1 MKNKIKHTTM
11 LDLLAAANLL
21 VTQNTIINSVN
32 IQTSEYVTCGTQFIK
47 ITQGKNSVNWT
58 FIIDVTIEFRKKGIV
73 VIAAT
78 DYENYSHEDYHI
90 FKELIRGNSV
100 EDFINLVNK
109 LYKREYANYIMNAT
123 KLSRKLPI

>member
-73 VIAAT
+73 VIATT

-109 LYKREYANYIMNAT
+109 LYKREYANYIMNT
-123 KLSRKLPI
+123 MKLPRKLPI